1 MPSQRETARR
11 GLRARNV
18 RSALNAPMLPT
29 PAPSAPRLIVDI
41 CTITSNQSTD
51 QSVETRLYSANIMQ
65 ELFSLLLFIHFTS

>member
-1 MPSQRETARR
+1 
-11 GLRARNV
+11 
-18 RSALNAPMLPT
+18 MLPT

-51 QSVETRLYSANIMQ
+51 QSVETHLYSANIMQ